1 MGGAS
6 FNSSQRHAVDAA
18 LPLDV
23 FGGESPSAKRTP
35 KKYINKN
42 ANNQAL
48 RENDTQ
54 GPFYIKPKIYN
65 FLNNTYNPF
74 H

>member
-18 LPLDV
+18 PPDV
-23 FGGESPSAKRTP
+23 FGGEYPSAKEQ
-35 KKYINKN
+35 KKKNINKN
-42 ANNQAL
+42 ANDQAP

-54 GPFYIKPKIYN
+54 GSF
-65 FLNNTYNPF
+65 T
-74 H
+74 